1 MGTDS
6 PDDAGVYRLGDDLA
20 LVFTVDFF
28 TPVVDDARTYGRIA
42 AANSLSDVYAMGG
55 EPFAALNVAGFPAA
69 SPDLPLALLG
79 DILEGGGEVAREA
92 GVVVLGGH
100 TVDDPEPKFGL
111 AVVGRVHPDRIIRKS
126 GAQPGDRLVLTK
138 PLGTGIL
145 TTALKRG
152 LLEEPDLEEAV
163 RVMSTLNRDACRAMT
178 KVGVNA
184 GTDVTGYGL
193 LGHLGEMLRLGKVGA
208 RLDWSALP
216 WLGQVEK
223 MATAGAIPA
232 GSRKNLLAANEF
244 TTFADSIS
252 AMQRIMIADAQTSGG
267 LLLAVAPEKAGDLVE
282 RLRTV
287 GTPASA
293 VIGEITGD
301 PGRLF
306 VSGA

>member
-6 PDDAGVYRLGDDLA
+6 PDDAGVYRLGDDLG

-69 SPDLPLALLG
+69 SPDLPLSLLG
-79 DILEGGGEVAREA
+79 DILEGGGEIAREA
-92 GVVVLGGH
+92 GVVILGGH

-111 AVVGRVHPDRIIRKS
+111 AVVGRVHPDRIVRKS
-126 GAQPGDRLVLTK
+126 GARPGDRLVLTK

-152 LLEEPDLEEAV
+152 LLQESDLEEAV

-178 KVGVNA
+178 QVGVNA

-193 LGHLGEMLRLGKVGA
+193 LGHLGEMLRLGNVGA
-208 RLDWSALP
+208 RLDWGALP
-216 WLGQVEK
+216 WLGHVEK

-267 LLLAVAPEKAGDLVE
+267 LLIAVAPEKAGDLVE
-282 RLRTV
+282 RLRAA
-287 GTPASA
+287 GTPAGA

-306 VSGA
+306 VSGT